1 MNKLFSAGMTLAF
14 GIVIYKINAWQDRG
28 AIGLVKYFKKRT
40 TAAEYK
46 LLAAL
51 NALNRKDKQIEK
63 LIAEVGE
70 ARSVARVLW
79 CGVFPTRVGVDLM
92 ETKTVQLTYEE
103 VIPNMD
109 RKMLEACLMSAIYT
123 LATTYLARMSS
134 QQIFEYLY
142 GLTERI
148 QEREP

>member
-1 MNKLFSAGMTLAF
+1 MNKLFTAGMTLAF

-79 CGVFPTRVGVDLM
+79 CGKR
-92 ETKTVQLTYEE
+92 E
-103 VIPNMD
+103 IPNNEIIVY
-109 RKMLEACLMSAIYT
+109 LEGE
-123 LATTYLARMSS
+123 
-134 QQIFEYLY
+134 FK
-142 GLTERI
+142 RI
-148 QEREP
+148 AQERVTQPKEASG

>member
-70 ARSVARVLW
+70 ARSVARVW
-79 CGVFPTRVGVDLM
+79 YNAAGVWKERAKPT
-92 ETKTVQLTYEE
+92 
-103 VIPNMD
+103 MD
-109 RKMLEACLMSAIYT
+109 Y
-123 LATTYLARMSS
+123 
-134 QQIFEYLY
+134 
-142 GLTERI
+142 ERI
-148 QEREP
+148 SKI